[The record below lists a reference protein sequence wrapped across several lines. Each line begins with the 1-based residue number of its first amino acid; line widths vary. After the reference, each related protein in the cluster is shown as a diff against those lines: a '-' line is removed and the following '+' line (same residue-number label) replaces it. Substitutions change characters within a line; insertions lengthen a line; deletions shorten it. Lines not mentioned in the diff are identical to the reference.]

1 MKKVSPTARFE
12 PATYWLQVE
21 RSTTELWPLADK
33 SDLSGVFIYFIWVF
47 FIFFGWP
54 RGSRR
59 GLGAYKWCIK
69 AENVVKIK
77 QSTMFTCSSVT
88 LWKTVEKTKICLNF
102 YFRVVKWGVSSRG
115 ITLLTPSGSRGA
127 PCFRPIIFQL
137 ENRNSPLISF
147 SQLFSRTV
155 TDKQVNKGLLLV
167 ESFCFEE
174 KRGNTLLQFL

>member
-1 MKKVSPTARFE
+1 MKKVSPMAKFE

-33 SDLSGVFIYFIWVF
+33 SDHSGVFIYFICVF

-54 RGSRR
+54 RGGRR

-88 LWKTVEKTKICLNF
+88 LWKTVEKTKIRLNF

-115 ITLLTPSGSRGA
+115 IPLLTPSGSRGA
-127 PCFRPIIFQL
+127 PCFWPLIFQL
-137 ENRNSPLISF
+137 ENRNSSLISY

-155 TDKQVNKGLLLV
+155 TDKQVNKGL
-167 ESFCFEE
+167 
-174 KRGNTLLQFL
+174 FLPTVTKILKWADKNWTF